1 MGGVGASEIE
11 EKRRIAAL
19 ESGRCSRVFRVG
31 GGVRRTGKKFYT
43 GSFYGYQLIV
53 ICTTNGMYTHTII
66 SSLTYINEV
75 TKG

>member
-1 MGGVGASEIE
+1 METKQIE

-19 ESGRCSRVFRVG
+19 ESEYYSQIFQIKEEM
-31 GGVRRTGKKFYT
+31 RRTGKQFYT

-66 SSLTYINEV
+66 PCLTYINEV
-75 TKG
+75 TNN